1 MKNIKQLALASYT
14 DNKLDNK
21 KILRIVNKLSRK
33 EIKFYLKKIKLL
45 ESKNTIMVTLVDRNT
60 DKKII
65 NDIRKI
71 FKNKNVVIN
80 EDKALLAGIRILDFD
95 NLYEYDLKSKIE
107 NISKFLT
114 K

>member
-1 MKNIKQLALASYT
+1 
-14 DNKLDNK
+14 
-21 KILRIVNKLSRK
+21 
-33 EIKFYLKKIKLL
+33 
-45 ESKNTIMVTLVDRNT
+45 MVTLVDRNT